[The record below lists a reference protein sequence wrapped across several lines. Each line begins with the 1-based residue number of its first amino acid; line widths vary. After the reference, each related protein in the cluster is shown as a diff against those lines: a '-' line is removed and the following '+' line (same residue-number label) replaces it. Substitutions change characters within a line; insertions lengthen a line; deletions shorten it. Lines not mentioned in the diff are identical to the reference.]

1 LESVLEINL
10 PGISARFLSQS
21 FSRRSG
27 CIRDAIFHS
36 AARNLSLAPENKIK
50 SGGQMT
56 RRQTVLGS
64 INSGGNKRKI
74 DSAQVKT
81 KIQKELKNY
90 VSKCFYFG

>member
-56 RRQTVLGS
+56 RRQTVLDS

-74 DSAQVKT
+74 DSANSKP
-81 KIQKELKNY
+81 KLQKELK
-90 VSKCFYFG
+90 KLCQQMFRF